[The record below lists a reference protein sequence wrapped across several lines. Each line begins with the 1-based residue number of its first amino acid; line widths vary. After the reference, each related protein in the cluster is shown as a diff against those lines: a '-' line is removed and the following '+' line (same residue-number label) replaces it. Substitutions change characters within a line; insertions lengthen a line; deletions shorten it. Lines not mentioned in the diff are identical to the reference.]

1 MVDNMNEENTKIEE
15 NTNKEENIKVDNET
29 LPNEYTNYNKPKKEP
44 KKLGILEVIILLI
57 ITMTVSMSLGMII
70 VGHKNKTKPVE
81 TPKDKYLETFIENYN
96 FIVDNYYQEIDREQ
110 LINDA
115 IAGMMNTLDDPYS
128 SYIEGDEADNFNI
141 NLQGSYQGLGVSIV
155 KDPETN
161 YIMIYYTFANSP
173 ADKAGLKSGD
183 IIKKV
188 DDTLTDSIET
198 SEFSSQVLK
207 SDKMDYTLTII
218 RDGEEFEVNI
228 KKENVTID
236 SVKSEIIEK
245 ENHKIGYIYM
255 SIFASNTAE
264 QFKQK
269 LKELEEE
276 NIDSLIIDVRSNTG
290 GHLTAV
296 EEILKSLLTNK
307 QITYKLNENENI
319 SEYYGSQ
326 LKNKDYEIVLL
337 GDKYSASASEV
348 LIYSLKDNLNSK
360 LIGTKTYGKGTVQE
374 LITLPSGEQYKIT
387 TKKWLSPNGS
397 WVNDTEGI
405 EPDIE
410 VIMDDKYYDTYDK
423 ADDNQLQTA
432 IDYIVNQE

>member
-1 MVDNMNEENTKIEE
+1 MNEENTKIEE